1 MTLEVRW
8 KVGEVENRFRHPPK
22 GKRDRDN
29 SFTPARIFVG
39 MLASVPVSGRERE
52 VDCLPESST
61 QICLPDWLAMSRG
74 LIIDSLIY

>member
-1 MTLEVRW
+1 
-8 KVGEVENRFRHPPK
+8 
-22 GKRDRDN
+22 
-29 SFTPARIFVG
+29 